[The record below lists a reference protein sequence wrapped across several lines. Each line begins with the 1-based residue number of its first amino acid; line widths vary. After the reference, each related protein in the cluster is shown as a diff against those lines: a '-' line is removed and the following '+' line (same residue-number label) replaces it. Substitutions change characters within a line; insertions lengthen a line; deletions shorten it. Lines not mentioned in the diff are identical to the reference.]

1 MQDAGQ
7 LLGLLDVAAG
17 AAGDPAAS
25 ETTSTKKLG
34 KGLQIGTKGRRISLK
49 GRQIGRRIG
58 RQIGLKGR

>member
-34 KGLQIGTKGRRISLK
+34 KGRQIGTK
-49 GRQIGRRIG
+49 G
-58 RQIGLKGR
+58 RQIGLKGKQIGRRI